1 MCTSISYRKKDLY
14 FGRNLD
20 LEFSYHEQ
28 VVITP
33 RNHLFHLRNGED
45 FYNKYALIGI
55 ATVIGD
61 YPLYYEAS
69 NEKGLVM
76 AGLNF
81 PGNACYLSP
90 KEGAV
95 NVTPFEFIP
104 WLLGQAETI
113 MEIKE
118 LLQNLNLTNVSF
130 AKELPL
136 SPLHFMISDQTSSIV
151 IEPMEDGL
159 HIYDNPYD
167 VMTNNPPFEY
177 HLWNINNYRNLT
189 PHVGTNNFSSNYEL
203 QTYCVGM
210 GAIGLPGDASSASR
224 FVRAAFHLTNA
235 PKEDT
240 EDANVTQVFH
250 ILDSVSMLKGST
262 LTQEKK
268 NDMTLYSCCINASKG
283 IFYYKTY
290 DNSQIHAVYLDHVDL
305 NSDGLSCYDLKKE
318 QRIHYQ
324 N

>member
-1 MCTSISYRKKDLY
+1 MCTSLCYRKNDFY

-33 RNHLFHLRNGED
+33 RHHLFHLRNGED

-55 ATVIGD
+55 ATVID
-61 YPLYYEAS
+61 NYPLYYEAA

-81 PGNACYLSP
+81 PDNACYLTPENDS
-90 KEGAV
+90 V
-95 NVTPFEFIP
+95 NITPFELIP
-104 WLLGQAETI
+104 WLLGQAKTLKDV
-113 MEIKE
+113 KE
-118 LLQNLNLTNVSF
+118 LLQNLTLTNISF
-130 AKELPL
+130 AEEMPL

-177 HLWNINNYRNLT
+177 HLWNMNNYMNLT
-189 PHVGTNNFSSNYEL
+189 PHIGTNNFSSNYAL
-203 QTYCVGM
+203 KSYCVGM

-240 EDANVTQVFH
+240 EPENVTQVFH

-262 LTQEKK
+262 LTADKK

-290 DNSQIHAVYLDHVDL
+290 TNSQINAIYLDHVDL
-305 NSDGLSCYDLKKE
+305 NSECLYRYDLNKN
-318 QRIHYQ
+318 QMIHYQ